1 VGALRLDYGSYKRQ
15 AKIFAGLSAQQMN
28 RFWSLR
34 DEYYRLFHRWP
45 TMVAFFA
52 LGCLLG
58 GLLSY
63 LWPSYFKAS
72 RDIYVG
78 LNAYRTY
85 SDTSFLALAK
95 PRYANIDNYHYWQM
109 NQLNTILSMDSLL
122 QETLDE
128 LRMLDP
134 YWVGVDIQELRD
146 RLDTDWRTA
155 GAWSL
160 NVSHPDRER
169 ASQALEVWSKIA
181 VKRVQS
187 AVGSARST
195 FMIDQELEQTAKD
208 LFAAQQR
215 QQTLTASQA
224 SLEDWLEFSTTLP
237 QDQPL
242 SPVEKWRVFSVTS
255 ALALDDPAWS
265 LILESQPDADAA
277 PDAYH
282 DWASQVLAQ
291 IDLELAALP
300 SRIAALEQERA
311 ALEEQYSAES
321 ALSLGLSPNIEIEQF
336 GTPNSRIFRPTTTLI
351 LVGGFLGLLLWL
363 LIELVK
369 ITRRVQARE

>member
-1 VGALRLDYGSYKRQ
+1 
-15 AKIFAGLSAQQMN
+15 MN
-28 RFWSLR
+28 RFWTLR

-45 TMVAFFA
+45 TMAGFFA

-63 LWPSYFKAS
+63 IWPAYFKAS

-78 LNAYRTY
+78 LNAYRAY
-85 SDTSFLALAK
+85 SDASFLALAK

-109 NQLNTILSMDSLL
+109 NQLNTILVTDSLL

-128 LRMLDP
+128 LRSLDP
-134 YWVGVDIQELRD
+134 YWESVDIQGLRD
-146 RLDTDWRTA
+146 LLDTDWRTA

-160 NVSHPDRER
+160 NVSHPDQER
-169 ASQALEVWSKIA
+169 ALQALKVWSKIA

-187 AVGSARST
+187 AVSSSRLT
-195 FMIDQELEQTAKD
+195 FMIDQELEQTAEE

-224 SLEDWLEFSTTLP
+224 SLEDWLEYSTTLP

-242 SPVEKWRVFSVTS
+242 SPVEKWRVFSATS
-255 ALALDDPAWS
+255 ALALDEPAWHA
-265 LILESQPDADAA
+265 ILESQPKADAS
-277 PDAYH
+277 PDSYRI
-282 DWASQVLAQ
+282 WISQVLEQ
-291 IDLELAALP
+291 IALESADLP
-300 SRIAALEQERA
+300 SRISALEQERTTLA
-311 ALEEQYSAES
+311 QQYSDES

-336 GTPNSRIFRPTTTLI
+336 GTPNSRIVRPTTTLI
-351 LVGGFLGLLLWL
+351 LVGGFIGLLLWL
-363 LIELVK
+363 LIELIK
-369 ITRRVQARE
+369 ITRRAQARE

>member
-1 VGALRLDYGSYKRQ
+1 
-15 AKIFAGLSAQQMN
+15 MN

-45 TMVAFFA
+45 TMLAFFA

-128 LRMLDP
+128 LRALDP
-134 YWVGVDIQELRD
+134 HWEGVDIQEFRD

-169 ASQALEVWSKIA
+169 ASQALEVWSKVA
-181 VKRVQS
+181 VKRVQH
-187 AVGSARST
+187 AVSSARST
-195 FMIDQELEQTAKD
+195 FMIDQALEQAAED
-208 LFAAQQR
+208 LFAAHQR
-215 QQTLTASQA
+215 QQTLTASQV

-242 SPVEKWRVFSVTS
+242 SPAEKWRIFSVTS
-255 ALALDDPAWS
+255 ALALDDPAWR

-277 PDAYH
+277 PDAYR

-300 SRIAALEQERA
+300 SRITTLEQERA
-311 ALEEQYSAES
+311 ALEEQYAAES

-336 GTPNSRIFRPTTTLI
+336 GTPNSRIVRPTTTLI
-351 LVGGFLGLLLWL
+351 LAGGFIGLLLWL

-369 ITRRVQARE
+369 ITRRVQVRE